1 MINSFSLS
9 LLMRHCLDY
18 NRKQIWIWLF
28 LLPLLVFTREAFC
41 SDNTDSKLWIEE
53 EISYDMSDR
62 LSFKLGFNER
72 FDDDISRWEEI
83 YIDTGID
90 YKLTD
95 WLVLGPRYRYIEARF
110 NSSDELIEK
119 RFHMNIELKMKLK
132 MLSVESRSRY
142 EYRIFENDIIKHR
155 FTERIKISM
164 PLGWKIKDR
173 SLEIYFS
180 DELYYDIDN
189 HEANNNENHLGV
201 KLPLSKSL
209 SLKLYY
215 GHETKRRNKKWNFH
229 TNIIG
234 ITAGY
239 NF

>member
-1 MINSFSLS
+1 V
-9 LLMRHCLDY
+9 
-18 NRKQIWIWLF
+18 F
-28 LLPLLVFTREAFC
+28 LLLLLAFTREAFC
-41 SDNTDSKLWIEE
+41 SDNRDSKLWIEE
-53 EISYDMSDR
+53 EISHDMSDR

-72 FDDDISRWEEI
+72 FDDDISRWEEF

-90 YKLTD
+90 YKLFD
-95 WLVLGPRYRYIEARF
+95 WLVLGPRYRYIKARF
-110 NSSDELIEK
+110 NSSDELTEN
-119 RFHMNIELKMKLK
+119 RLHMNVELKMKWK

-142 EYRIFENDIIKHR
+142 EYRTFENDIIKHR
-155 FTERIKISM
+155 FTERIKIAI
-164 PLGWKIKDR
+164 PLGWKIKNR

-189 HEANNNENHLGV
+189 HEVNNNENHLGV
-201 KLPLSKSL
+201 KLPLSKIL

-215 GHETKRRNKKWNFH
+215 GHEIKRINKKWTFN

-239 NF
+239 KF